1 MAGRK
6 KTPDTEEQLYA
17 LEAHLAGTLKPVS
30 PPRDIIQRL
39 RGRIRVPARE
49 EIVLR
54 LRDWRAL
61 LLVFGGV
68 MSGMLLIIT
77 IARALFHLTGR
88 RHTM

>member
-1 MAGRK
+1 MNRRK
-6 KTPDTEEQLYA
+6 TRIPEEQLYA

-61 LLVFGGV
+61 LLAFGGV
-68 MSGMLLIIT
+68 MTGMLLIIT

-88 RHTM
+88 RHSM

>member
-1 MAGRK
+1 MAGCK
-6 KTPDTEEQLYA
+6 KTTNSDKQLYA
-17 LEAHLAGTLKPVS
+17 LEAHLAGTLKPVA
-30 PPRDIIQRL
+30 PPHDIIQRL
-39 RGRIRVPARE
+39 RGRIRVPVRE

-77 IARALFHLTGR
+77 IARALFHLSGR
-88 RHTM
+88 RHTL